1 MEYYTT
7 SIVSD
12 WFEYNLSYNL
22 NFKPRWIVPHSCI
35 TTQENCT
42 WHCILN

>member
-22 NFKPRWIVPHSCI
+22 NFKPDELCHIPASLLKKIVHNI
-35 TTQENCT
+35 AY
-42 WHCILN
+42 